1 MVDRIVTFIFVS
13 KSPLW
18 VTIGIYK
25 SGWLKSLFWVHFLA
39 QSSGNVQKNKS
50 EQFHHLKEKMGLILK
65 KSNGLALTT
74 SNLYITQNY
83 AIEVTD
89 INVLTV
95 FVVKFKIRMR
105 NRNGKA
111 LAIHRNQRNTRKEEI
126 W

>member
-1 MVDRIVTFIFVS
+1 MVDRIATFIFVS

-18 VTIGIYK
+18 ISISIYNF
-25 SGWLKSLFWVHFLA
+25 GWLKSLFWVRFLA
-39 QSSGNVQKNKS
+39 RTSGNVQKNKS

-74 SNLYITQNY
+74 SNLYNTENY

-95 FVVKFKIRMR
+95 FVVKFKIPMR

-111 LAIHRNQRNTRKEEI
+111 LVIHRNQRNTRKEEI